1 MGACALASIAATT
14 LIPLLIRGL
23 INGPIRHHS
32 PHSTSSIVALVLLIL
47 AFGLVDAGSMSL
59 RRLTMAVAALGM
71 ETDLRNALYRHLQRL
86 PVDFHDRWQSGQ
98 LLSRA
103 SSDLSTI
110 RRFVG
115 FGLVFL
121 VANLVGY
128 LLAAVILF
136 VLYWPLALLVIVA
149 SLPIVEMSRRFERH
163 YMVVSRRF
171 QDQTGDLATKV
182 EEAATGI
189 RITKSFGRSRLLG
202 RQFGQTAGL
211 LRDTGME
218 RAALLGRFWAMIE
231 FVPNVTL
238 ALVLLGGTLAVSQGA
253 MNIGDLVA
261 FVAYVVSLAWP
272 VDALGWIIAMAQ
284 EAETASTRIWEI
296 FDITPA
302 IANLPN
308 ARHIERATGLV
319 RFEDVSFGYPGS
331 SRPVLSGVN
340 LELSPGE
347 TVALVGATGSG
358 KTSLALLAPRLYD
371 VTGGRITLDGHDI
384 RHLELDSLRRQIGV
398 AFEDPILFSASVREN
413 VLLGWPDATDEDL
426 AVALETARAEFAYDL
441 PWGLDTRVGEQGL
454 TLSGGQRQRLALA
467 RAIVGRPQV
476 LVLDDPL
483 SALDV
488 GTEAEVEEALA
499 RVLKGV
505 TALVVAHRPST
516 VDLADR
522 VAFLHEGKIAASGSH
537 HQLLREHAGYRAI
550 LSQEAEHEGA
560 A

>member
-284 EAETASTRIWEI
+284 EAETASARIWEI

-488 GTEAEVEEALA
+488 GTEAEVEGALA

-537 HQLLREHAGYRAI
+537 HELLREHAGYRAI

>member
-284 EAETASTRIWEI
+284 EAETASARIWEI

-537 HQLLREHAGYRAI
+537 HELLREHAGYRAI

>member
-284 EAETASTRIWEI
+284 EAETASARIWEI

-340 LELSPGE
+340 LEVSPGE

-537 HQLLREHAGYRAI
+537 HELLREHAGYRAI
-550 LSQEAEHEGA
+550 LSQEAEREGVA
-560 A
+560 